1 MIHRS
6 YRRLRSASL
15 VIALTATTLGSIAG
29 AATLTDFKDGGFD
42 TAFGRYAPMGDCKRS
57 PVVTLDA
64 SGMTFTVGGQTQRS
78 AKFEF
83 AASFFGPD
91 YSGISFTFF
100 PFPISDYEPGHVLMY
115 VNADEVEGKLA
126 LEENLGPGERLSPFE
141 AALVKSSP
149 LMRCRGS

>member
-6 YRRLRSASL
+6 YCRLHSASFA
-15 VIALTATTLGSIAG
+15 IAMTAATLGSIAG
-29 AATLTDFKDGGFD
+29 AVTLTDFKDGGFD

-78 AKFEF
+78 A
-83 AASFFGPD
+83 D